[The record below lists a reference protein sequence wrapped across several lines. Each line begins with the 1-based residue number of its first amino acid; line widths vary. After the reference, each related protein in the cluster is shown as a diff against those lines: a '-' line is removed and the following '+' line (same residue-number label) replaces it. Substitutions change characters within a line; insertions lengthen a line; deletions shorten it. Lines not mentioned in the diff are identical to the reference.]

1 MLHIAMPADKVRLVC
16 VQTDRFKTS
25 SLIISAALPL
35 DENAA
40 ANALML
46 RLLKRSCKKYPD
58 FTLFYGKLDEL
69 YGATVSS
76 EISKSGDI
84 CPKYQGRQLRR
95 GCRRNRKKASHP
107 AC

>member
-69 YGATVSS
+69 RRHCLIGDKQERRFSGAQPRS
-76 EISKSGDI
+76 
-84 CPKYQGRQLRR
+84 QL
-95 GCRRNRKKASHP
+95 P
-107 AC
+107 